1 MKKTMRFAL
10 ICLFMIP
17 AAYADDVPYRFF
29 KPNAELLI
37 STLDAAELEAE
48 PKARMILQTGR
59 EMTLDEG
66 VIIIG
71 GCWDYIDAVYTRA
84 GFPRDRRSIS
94 FEGTLKEGPY
104 ASLDELKPGDW
115 VYHINHSYNDIQHSG
130 IFVKWLDKENAI
142 GLLLSYRGE
151 RSNKPARYRGYDLSN
166 VYTITRAE

>member
-1 MKKTMRFAL
+1 MKIIIRIILVCLL
-10 ICLFMIP
+10 IIS
-17 AAYADDVPYRFF
+17 AAYAEDVPYHFF
-29 KPNAELLI
+29 KPNEELLI
-37 STLDAAELEAE
+37 NSLNEAE
-48 PKARMILQTGR
+48 SEADPKARMILQTGR
-59 EMTLDEG
+59 EMTLDKG

-84 GFPRDRRSIS
+84 GFPRDRRST
-94 FEGTLKEGPY
+94 FFKGTLKQGPY

-166 VYTITRAE
+166 VYTIIRAE